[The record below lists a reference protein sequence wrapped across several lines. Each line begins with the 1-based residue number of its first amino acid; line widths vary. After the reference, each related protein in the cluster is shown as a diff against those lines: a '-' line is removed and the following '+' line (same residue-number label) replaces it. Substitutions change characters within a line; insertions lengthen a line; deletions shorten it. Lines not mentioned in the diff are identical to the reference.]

1 MRPKRHSAE
10 TGIPIRTIAVIA
22 AVCAVIAT
30 ALLMTRGGD
39 DDQTANAQVPAGVVA
54 QNGGYG
60 QSAGSGYGHSG
71 SGHTGG
77 SADSGGAAAG
87 DAQSAAQ
94 GGPQPV
100 TEVDKT
106 FLVKVRQAGLW
117 EIPAGRLAQTQASS
131 EAVKRAGL
139 HLLEGHSKLDQ
150 LVREDARMLG
160 VQLPD
165 QATEEQQGW
174 VKQLEEAR
182 GAEFDRLFAN
192 VLRASHGKIFATIA
206 EVRAAT
212 QNDLI
217 RRHARQANQ
226 TVLDHMEV
234 LEDTGLVDAA
244 TLADVEKAVTPPQ

>member
-1 MRPKRHSAE
+1 MRPNRHSAE
-10 TGIPIRTIAVIA
+10 IGVPIRTIAVIV

-30 ALLMTRGGD
+30 VLIMTRGGD
-39 DDQTANAQVPAGVVA
+39 SEAAGAQSPIGVTA

-60 QSAGSGYGHSG
+60 QSGSSGSGYGHSG

-77 SADSGGAAAG
+77 SGATEADGSQAAAQ
-87 DAQSAAQ
+87 A
-94 GGPQPV
+94 GPQPV

-150 LVREDARMLG
+150 LVREDARILG

-174 VKQLEEAR
+174 VKQLEDAQ

-192 VLRASHGKIFATIA
+192 LLRASHGKIFATIA

-244 TLADVEKAVTPPQ
+244 TLADVEKAVAPSK